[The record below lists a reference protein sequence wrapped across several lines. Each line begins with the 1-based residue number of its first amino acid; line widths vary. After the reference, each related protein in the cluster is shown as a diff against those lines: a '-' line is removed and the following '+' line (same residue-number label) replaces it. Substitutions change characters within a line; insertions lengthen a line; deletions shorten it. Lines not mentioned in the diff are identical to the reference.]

1 MDGLKEMKMTNKDQS
16 VSKSTKILL
25 WVVGLITIISM
36 ILGIYLAFSSSTN
49 TNISQDTQ
57 IENLF

>member
-1 MDGLKEMKMTNKDQS
+1 MTNKDQS